1 MCSPMAA
8 KQKDM
13 VIEFTFIQHI
23 VQNLLFYGGVSL
35 FFGILILIYPD
46 LLGILVG
53 ILLVIL
59 AIQAFRFAYKLHKYS
74 RIKL

>member
-1 MCSPMAA
+1 MPK

-13 VIEFTFIQHI
+13 VIQLTFVQHI

-53 ILLVIL
+53 ILLIIV

-74 RIKL
+74 RIEL

>member
-1 MCSPMAA
+1 MQQ

-13 VIEFTFIQHI
+13 SIELPFVQHV

-53 ILLVIL
+53 ILLIVL
-59 AIQAFRFAYKLHKYS
+59 AIQAFRFAYKVHKYTK
-74 RIKL
+74 IKL